1 MTQFEFKLSYENGRV
16 VTFYRDY
23 EGLEDAEKDLLAHMS
38 SGSTI
43 KFSEKGL
50 VGMLSFR
57 GAISY
62 LITEKNR
69 PNGVEAIT
77 WE

>member
-1 MTQFEFKLSYENGRV
+1 LTQFEFKLSYENGRV

-43 KFSEKGL
+43 KFNEKGL